1 MLNIYMTNLNV
12 LNMKKIILFVV
23 AILILSC
30 NNQPK
35 EIIESTKI
43 NSQNTSEKKDLELA
57 RNNYAVVWNWTT
69 TEKQLVSDNA
79 PTISK
84 ELTKLWKDK
93 IVENAYFDSDGEF
106 EKFEGFPNISFFLK
120 TSSISEAENILNEL
134 TVVKKGI
141 AKYTI
146 YSVGTKWLGRN
157 SEAIVKKSMVTKAY
171 VAVWNTVTKHD
182 NTNAKGLIKKNAK
195 NQSDAILKLWNEG
208 IVENVYFDIEGT
220 ASNNMTTD
228 FVFFINA
235 DSKAEAKKIC
245 DNLPFAKK
253 HLASY
258 KISPVGVYWL
268 R

>member
-1 MLNIYMTNLNV
+1 MLNIYMTNLNI
-12 LNMKKIILFVV
+12 LNMKKIMLFVV
-23 AILILSC
+23 TILVLSC

-35 EIIESTKI
+35 EKVESTKF
-43 NSQNTSEKKDLELA
+43 NPENTSEKKDQELA
-57 RNNYAVVWNWTT
+57 RNNFAVVWNWTT
-69 TEKQLVSDNA
+69 TDKQLVSDNA
-79 PTISK
+79 PAISK

-93 IVENAYFDSDGEF
+93 IVENAYFDSDAEF

-120 TSSISEAENILNEL
+120 TSSISDAENILNKL

-146 YSVGTKWLGRN
+146 YPVGTKWLGRN
-157 SEAIVKKSMVTKAY
+157 DEVIKKKGMVTKSY

-182 NTNAKGLIKKNAK
+182 NSNAKDLIRKNAK
-195 NQSDAILKLWNEG
+195 DQSDAILKLWNEG

-220 ASNNMTTD
+220 ASLNSTTD

-235 DSKAEAKKIC
+235 DSEADAKKIC

>member
-1 MLNIYMTNLNV
+1 
-12 LNMKKIILFVV
+12 MKKIMLFVV
-23 AILILSC
+23 AILVLSC

-35 EIIESTKI
+35 EKVESSEI
-43 NSQNTSEKKDLELA
+43 NPASTSVKEDQELV

-69 TEKQLVSDNA
+69 TDKQLVTDNA
-79 PTISK
+79 PAISK

-106 EKFEGFPNISFFLK
+106 EKFESFPNISFFLK
-120 TSSISEAENILNEL
+120 AKSVAETESILNEL

-146 YSVGTKWLGRN
+146 YPVGTKWLGRN
-157 SEAIVKKSMVTKAY
+157 SEVIVKKGMVTKAY
-171 VAVWNTVTKHD
+171 VAVWNTITKHD
-182 NTNAKGLIKKNAK
+182 NADAKELIKKNAK
-195 NQSDAILKLWNEG
+195 DQSDAILKLWNDG

-220 ASNNMTTD
+220 SNLNSTTD
-228 FVFFINA
+228 FVFFVNA
-235 DSKAEAKKIC
+235 DSEAEAKKIC
-245 DNLPFAKK
+245 DDLPFAKK
-253 HLASY
+253 HLSSY